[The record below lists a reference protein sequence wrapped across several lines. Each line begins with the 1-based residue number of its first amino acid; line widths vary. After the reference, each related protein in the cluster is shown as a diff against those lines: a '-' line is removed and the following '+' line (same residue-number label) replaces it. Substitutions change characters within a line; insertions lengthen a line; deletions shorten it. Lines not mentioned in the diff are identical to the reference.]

1 MWVSN
6 AWSRTTR
13 LVCWWPAG
21 GLCWWPS
28 VVLCA
33 VTAFSVLG
41 APRPVGS
48 IIQTDYTRLQDSS
61 KKKRLH
67 SKNTSAG
74 YRGVRKNGKSKMSFQ
89 AQIQID
95 NKLKYLGTGTHETPK
110 EAALAFDR
118 AVVKHKLS
126 SSKLNYPRR
135 IANR

>member
-1 MWVSN
+1 VHL
-6 AWSRTTR
+6 APLVQLSR
-13 LVCWWPAG
+13 W
-21 GLCWWPS
+21 
-28 VVLCA
+28 
-33 VTAFSVLG
+33 
-41 APRPVGS
+41 
-48 IIQTDYTRLQDSS
+48 IIRLQDSS

-126 SSKLNYPRR
+126 SSKLNYPDGLP
-135 IANR
+135 IDDEDYEAITNPKKYVPIIIYLAKKNII

>member
-1 MWVSN
+1 MN
-6 AWSRTTR
+6 
-13 LVCWWPAG
+13 P
-21 GLCWWPS
+21 
-28 VVLCA
+28 
-33 VTAFSVLG
+33 
-41 APRPVGS
+41 
-48 IIQTDYTRLQDSS
+48 

-126 SSKLNYPRR
+126 SSKLNYPDGLP
-135 IANR
+135 IDDEDYEAITNPKKYVPIII